1 MQVRLFIFD
10 DRIEVYSPGG
20 LPNGITLDNIR
31 VGLHRTRNDIIVS
44 TLFNLGYVNSL
55 GSGIPRMIRLMKQH
69 SRREPD
75 FNVNPLQFMVR
86 LWGAQL

>member
-1 MQVRLFIFD
+1 MRLFIFD

-20 LPNGITLDNIR
+20 LPNGVTLDN
-31 VGLHRTRNDIIVS
+31 VRTHFSRARNDIIVRV
-44 TLFNLGYVNSL
+44 LLNLGYVNSL

-69 SRREPD
+69 SGREPD
-75 FNVNPLQFMVR
+75 FEVNPLQFMVR